1 MDPLTSIGLVLWT
14 LISLGLTL
22 NVLHPLINRD
32 RARPLSLIFG
42 FGLGWLIGELTI
54 QWILLNAGIFLL
66 LLVFA
71 DLEVMVFSWMLGIH
85 LLLWTLLLVRLW
97 LVLNQVEYLED
108 QMLNQ
113 LGTEYQ
119 MTEAEPPPP
128 KKFRQVNWKLL
139 GLPASVFKNHDLDV
153 EFNREFEAEPGLNLK
168 LDLYRPRTPGTQRPL
183 LIQIHGGGWVIGS
196 RRQGAYLLS
205 RMVSRGWV
213 GCSIGYRFSP
223 EIRMPEHLIDC
234 KRILKWLLDHAGEL
248 GFDPDSV
255 FLTGG
260 SAGAHLAL
268 LMALTP
274 NRPEFQP
281 GFEEVN
287 TRVQGWTG
295 FYGAYDFY
303 SCFEKSD
310 PENARSVLLQ
320 VVTGGTPDSHPEI
333 YRQSS
338 PFHWSSKNLPPGMML
353 QGEQDTLIPME
364 EALSM
369 QNHLKQEAEENQ
381 ILLRVPFAQHGFD
394 IFPSIT
400 AQCVV
405 PFVERYLVLQ
415 YQKLQQKRNNEH
427 RNPDSI

>member
-71 DLEVMVFSWMLGIH
+71 DLEVLVFSWMLGIH
-85 LLLWTLLLVRLW
+85 LFLWILLLVRHW

-113 LGTEYQ
+113 LGTEFQ
-119 MTEAEPPPP
+119 MTEAETPPP

-183 LIQIHGGGWVIGS
+183 LIQIHGGGWIIGS
-196 RRQGAYLLS
+196 RRQGAYLL
-205 RMVSRGWV
+205 
-213 GCSIGYRFSP
+213 
-223 EIRMPEHLIDC
+223 
-234 KRILKWLLDHAGEL
+234 
-248 GFDPDSV
+248 
-255 FLTGG
+255 
-260 SAGAHLAL
+260 
-268 LMALTP
+268 LMALTT

-338 PFHWSSKNLPPGMML
+338 PYHWSSKNLPPGMML

-400 AQCVV
+400 AQCLV